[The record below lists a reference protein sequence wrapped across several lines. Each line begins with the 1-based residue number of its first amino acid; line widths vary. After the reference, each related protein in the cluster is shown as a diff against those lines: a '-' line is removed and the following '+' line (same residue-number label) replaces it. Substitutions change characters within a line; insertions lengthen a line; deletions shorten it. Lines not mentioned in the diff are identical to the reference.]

1 MATAAPSSF
10 LSNAA
15 RRIPPIQCLLTFEA
29 LARLRSVTQT
39 AEELCVTPSAVSH
52 RVKQLE
58 QILGVRLFGRADFS
72 LTTEGSAYLAHV
84 REGLGAL
91 QRFPGQAAAPGR
103 RRLKLAVTPTFART
117 ILIPRLRQFTE
128 AYPEIDLA
136 LQVSI
141 PLLDVVAEDADLMV
155 RFGAG
160 HYADVE
166 HVEIARDVVTP
177 LASPAFVREHGPF
190 DRPED
195 LEGVPLLR
203 SPLEPWR
210 TWFAAT
216 GLDWAEPSEGSQ
228 FNDIG
233 LMCDGAAAG
242 MGVALVRLKLGAP
255 WLENGT
261 LVRLFATDTASPHAH
276 YLCWRTGTMDRLPSG
291 CARPWRSRGI
301 PLSRLWRLPPS
312 LGCAGKGD
320 AALAAGRP
328 LLGCPRPSRA
338 LLHQVQAKIS
348 PSACPSSARSY
359 QLVSISVFFTNTC
372 RKPHTP
378 PVPIPYSGDHE
389 HRQHV
394 RCRPFARRALCAPG

>member
-1 MATAAPSSF
+1 MAQPPVSSSALAF
-10 LSNAA
+10 QAGNA

-29 LARLRSVTQT
+29 LARLRSVTLT
-39 AEELCVTPSAVSH
+39 ADELCVTPSAVSH

-91 QRFPGQAAAPGR
+91 QRFPGAASAPGR

-141 PLLDVVAEDADLMV
+141 IEL
-155 RFGAG
+155 
-160 HYADVE
+160 
-166 HVEIARDVVTP
+166 ARDVVTP

-190 DRPED
+190 ERPED
-195 LEGVPLLR
+195 LEGLPLLR

-210 TWFAAT
+210 TWFSVS

-233 LMCDGAAAG
+233 LMCDAAAAG

-255 WLENGT
+255 WLDHGT
-261 LVRLFATDTASPHAH
+261 LVRLLPIEAPSPHAH
-276 YLCWRTGTMDRLPSG
+276 YLCWRTGAMERWE
-291 CARPWRSRGI
+291 C
-301 PLSRLWRLPPS
+301 
-312 LGCAGKGD
+312 
-320 AALAAGRP
+320 
-328 LLGCPRPSRA
+328 
-338 LLHQVQAKIS
+338 
-348 PSACPSSARSY
+348 SA
-359 QLVSISVFFTNTC
+359 
-372 RKPHTP
+372 
-378 PVPIPYSGDHE
+378 
-389 HRQHV
+389 
-394 RCRPFARRALCAPG
+394 FAQWLKATL